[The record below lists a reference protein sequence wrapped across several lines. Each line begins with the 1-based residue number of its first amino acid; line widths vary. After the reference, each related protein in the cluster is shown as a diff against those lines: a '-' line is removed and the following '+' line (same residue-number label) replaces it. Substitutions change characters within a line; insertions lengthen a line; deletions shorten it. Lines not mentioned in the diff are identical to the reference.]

1 MGGKYSKKGKR
12 VMKITRGTHTKM
24 LPDGRKLTM
33 TTMAKAAGVQP
44 CTIQQNVNIL
54 MKYVLPQMKV

>member
-1 MGGKYSKKGKR
+1 MR
-12 VMKITRGTHTKM
+12 ITRGTHTKM

-33 TTMAKAAGVQP
+33 VTMAKAAGVQP

-54 MKYVLPQMKV
+54 MKYVLPRMT

>member
-1 MGGKYSKKGKR
+1 MGGKYNKKGKD

-24 LPDGRKLTM
+24 LPNGKKVTM
-33 TTMAKAAGVQP
+33 VHLARAAGVQP

-54 MKYVLPQMKV
+54 MKLVLPQMR

>member
-1 MGGKYSKKGKR
+1 MTGKYAAKGKK
-12 VMKITRGTHTKM
+12 VMRITRGTHTKM

-33 TTMAKAAGVQP
+33 VTMAKAAGVQP

-54 MKYVLPQMKV
+54 MKYVLPRMT